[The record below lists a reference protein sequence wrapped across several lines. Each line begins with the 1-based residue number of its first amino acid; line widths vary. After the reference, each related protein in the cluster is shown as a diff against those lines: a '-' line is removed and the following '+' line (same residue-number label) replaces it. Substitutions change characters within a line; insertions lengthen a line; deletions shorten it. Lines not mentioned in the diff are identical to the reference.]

1 LIEVMPGEGAAAEGE
16 KEPMT
21 CSVTP
26 VIKVLF
32 LGSDE
37 IGRGDRELGVALA
50 KAFLYA
56 CTENEDKP
64 YCMVFMNSAVRLVTE
79 NDQTVEHI
87 QKLESEGVEV
97 VVCGTCLDFYGLKDK
112 LRAGRV
118 SNMYEIQGIL
128 MSADRLV
135 ST

>member
-1 LIEVMPGEGAAAEGE
+1 
-16 KEPMT
+16 
-21 CSVTP
+21 
-26 VIKVLF
+26 
-32 LGSDE
+32 
-37 IGRGDRELGVALA
+37 
-50 KAFLYA
+50 
-56 CTENEDKP
+56 
-64 YCMVFMNSAVRLVTE
+64 MVFMNSAVRLVTE